1 MPHPPPQHVPTLT
14 EVVHEGKRLFQVPHP
29 VPSEAGALATGETRG
44 PQPDPADELV
54 AAVMQRLRP
63 EVERAVREA
72 LAARGPKPP

>member
-44 PQPDPADELV
+44 RSLTLPTNWWP
-54 AAVMQRLRP
+54 R
-63 EVERAVREA
+63 
-72 LAARGPKPP
+72 